1 MWSRQFL
8 GVDSYHLIQW
18 FLTYSI
24 LGWMVESAYMSFC
37 NRRWT
42 NRGFVK
48 GPFCPIYGF
57 GALGVY
63 FLLRPF
69 DGHYIILYITG
80 ALTATLFEF
89 LVAKVM
95 QHLFGEVWW
104 DYEDKP
110 FNYQGVV
117 CLESTLAWGLYTIL
131 LFGFL
136 HRLVERFVDAYPY
149 RFGVFMGNLAI
160 AVFTID
166 LVRSLY
172 TARKDK
178 YLNLKGLFR

>member
-8 GVDSYHLIQW
+8 GVDAYHLIQW
-18 FLTYSI
+18 FLVYSI
-24 LGWMVESAYMSFC
+24 LGWMVESIYMSFC

-69 DGHYIILYITG
+69 DGHYIALYILG
-80 ALTATLFEF
+80 ALIATFFEF

-95 QHLFGEVWW
+95 QHLFGAVWW

-110 FNYQGVV
+110 FNYQGIV

-136 HRLVERFVDAYPY
+136 HRLVDRLVNAYPY
-149 RFGVFMGNLAI
+149 RVGIFLVNLVFVA
-160 AVFTID
+160 FTID
-166 LVRSLY
+166 LAHSLHEV
-172 TARKDK
+172 RKDK
-178 YLNLKGLFR
+178 FFKDEFFF

>member
-1 MWSRQFL
+1 MWSRQFF
-8 GVDSYHLIQW
+8 GVDAYHLIQW
-18 FLTYSI
+18 FLVYSI
-24 LGWMVESAYMSFC
+24 LGWMVESIYMSFC

-69 DGHYIILYITG
+69 DGHYIALYILG
-80 ALTATLFEF
+80 ALIATFFEF

-95 QHLFGEVWW
+95 QHLFGAVWW

-110 FNYQGVV
+110 FNYQGIV

-131 LFGFL
+131 MFGFL
-136 HRLVERFVDAYPY
+136 HRMVDRLVNAYPY
-149 RFGVFMGNLAI
+149 RVGIFVVNLAFV
-160 AVFTID
+160 AFAID
-166 LVRSLY
+166 LARSLH
-172 TARKDK
+172 AAKKDK
-178 YLNLKGLFR
+178 FYKDEFFF